1 MVPAPVARQMD
12 RHRLFRLMAPDLVR
26 WGITRR
32 GHGRTES
39 VAGSWNC
46 VNTVGRQ
53 AGWQQAGQLAG
64 RWTAAGR
71 TVGGRGAMT
80 TMNATPLTRADR
92 TAELS
97 VRHVGKPRWVP
108 SYPLCRNPRECLEAA
123 EGPTSQGNAP
133 PGDQLTSSGFF
144 GMRGGTLKQ
153 RGCCSSHP
161 VAERSCSTTPL
172 GPGPGWRCIC
182 TYTGWSQ
189 TPPLPA
195 GRCFSA

>member
-12 RHRLFRLMAPDLVR
+12 RHRLFRLMAPD
-26 WGITRR
+26 
-32 GHGRTES
+32 
-39 VAGSWNC
+39 NC

-123 EGPTSQGNAP
+123 EGPTSQP
-133 PGDQLTSSGFF
+133 PAR
-144 GMRGGTLKQ
+144 GMRHLETSLRAQ
-153 RGCCSSHP
+153 DSSVC
-161 VAERSCSTTPL
+161 VAEL
-172 GPGPGWRCIC
+172 
-182 TYTGWSQ
+182 
-189 TPPLPA
+189 
-195 GRCFSA
+195 